1 MLAVYI
7 VDGAKRADSINV
19 TLSRVTSIIGPF
31 HDAHEFF
38 GLFPLKN
45 HGNNIQYELFLKR
58 SLLHSFKP
66 HDQIVLAI
74 TADDGKYT
82 TKNEMYGII
91 EEARDPSLSTVRTMI
106 ILRLMIVLVIQLLI
120 MEDPPGCDPLDPPSH
135 PARSCARHRRQ
146 DNHTQRTN
154 QHGQQVS
161 CAI

>member
-1 MLAVYI
+1 MYI

-91 EEARDPSLSTVRTMI
+91 EEARDPSISTVRTMI
-106 ILRLMIVLVIQLLI
+106 TLLMVI
-120 MEDPPGCDPLDPPSH
+120 
-135 PARSCARHRRQ
+135 
-146 DNHTQRTN
+146 
-154 QHGQQVS
+154 
-161 CAI
+161 

>member
-1 MLAVYI
+1 MILTILAVYI

-91 EEARDPSLSTVRTMI
+91 EEARDPSISTVRTII
-106 ILRLMIVLVIQLLI
+106 ILRLMILFVIRFILMIDNGKSCRLRPSRPTLPPRPLL
-120 MEDPPGCDPLDPPSH
+120 CPS
-135 PARSCARHRRQ
+135 
-146 DNHTQRTN
+146 
-154 QHGQQVS
+154 
-161 CAI
+161 

>member
-1 MLAVYI
+1 MILTILAVYI

-91 EEARDPSLSTVRTMI
+91 EEARDPSISTVRTIII
-106 ILRLMIVLVIQLLI
+106 ILMVTQLLI
-120 MEDPPGCDPLDPPSH
+120 MENPTGCDPLDPPSH
-135 PARSCARHRRQ
+135 PACSCASHRRQ
-146 DNHTQRTN
+146 DHNTHRTT
-154 QHGQQVS
+154 
-161 CAI
+161 